1 MKFSFNLLFI
11 ILIFGCGNSPTLL
24 NVAGEKKV
32 VNDIT
37 ALIQDSGLQ
46 TNIGMK
52 VVNIN
57 SGETLYEW
65 NSQALFNPA
74 SNNKLYT
81 CVATITLLDST
92 FAFKTRVYLDSSSI
106 YLVGGG
112 DPDLRIEH
120 LEEMAQVLSL
130 IHI

>member
-11 ILIFGCGNSPTLL
+11 ILFFGCGNSPTLL
-24 NVAGEKKV
+24 NVAGKKKV

-37 ALIQDSGLQ
+37 ELIQDSGLQ

-52 VVNIN
+52 AVNIN

-92 FAFKTRVYLDSSSI
+92 FAFKTRVYLDSSSN
-106 YLVGGG
+106 YLDGGG
-112 DPDLRIEH
+112 DPALRIE
-120 LEEMAQVLSL
+120 Q
-130 IHI
+130 